1 MATET
6 ILFNKMNSREL
17 KISTLLVLFLRRNDL
32 TRLFQFSTDNLLV
45 CYFRRCTLGM
55 CALRRRVICGGL
67 IQPVHNCPFGIF
79 AQAKQMTFEGY
90 SSGFTDLVA
99 GKIGFGI

>member
-6 ILFNKMNSREL
+6 ISFNKMSSREL
-17 KISTLLVLFLRRNDL
+17 KFSTLLVLFLSRNDL
-32 TRLFQFSTDNLLV
+32 TRLFQV
-45 CYFRRCTLGM
+45 QCYFPRCTLGM
-55 CALRRRVICGGL
+55 CVLRRRVICGGL
-67 IQPVHNCPFGIF
+67 IQPVHNCPFGIS
-79 AQAKQMTFEGY
+79 AQAKQMAFEGY

>member
-6 ILFNKMNSREL
+6 ISFNKMNSHEL
-17 KISTLLVLFLRRNDL
+17 KFSTLLVLFLSHNDL
-32 TRLFQFSTDNLLV
+32 TRLFQV
-45 CYFRRCTLGM
+45 QCYFPRCTLGM
-55 CALRRRVICGGL
+55 CVLRRRVICGGL

-79 AQAKQMTFEGY
+79 AQAKQMAFEGY